1 MFCRISDK
9 SKGWDRDDWGGGGMV
24 DVLVVLVSNEAWV
37 VSSGEEEDEAVGDS
51 CTTT

>member
-1 MFCRISDK
+1 MVCRISDK

-24 DVLVVLVSNEAWV
+24 DVLVVLVSNEAGV
-37 VSSGEEEDEAVGDS
+37 VSSGDDGDS